1 MPPSLSQGPIIKK
14 KPSANANPLRRST
27 PLRRP
32 GRPPTSG
39 QPLAA
44 GKQSIANKRGPN
56 VLGAGGTAAALASN
70 NSKGLNSTNKAT
82 TAANYTDFKLRCCTT
97 EEVSGLRHHIMKF
110 HSKTKVNPQK
120 EFTQPV
126 RLHRKDPR
134 NMQNQL
140 TLAEIKDRRERA
152 IAAAAA
158 NGNANTY
165 VKDEEMPDID
175 AEVKTV
181 VNGGDSNEATVDDK
195 SVGESGTNA
204 NNKNGNGNK
213 KDDKGKLPGEQVDL
227 SLIAPD
233 GGARRAKV
241 NPFQK
246 KTRQVILGD
255 ETARKLRYEEHYP
268 WVLEDFDGKNTWVG
282 NYEAGQADSFVL
294 FMFDKDGFKMIPA
307 EKYYKMTPRNK
318 YNTLTAEEAEK
329 RMQKGEQPNRWVMKY
344 FPGEGEESSGSSRP
358 VNMRRRFRTVDHDV
372 PDEDSIRRNED
383 QEEIDFDEEFADD
396 EEAPI
401 MDGNEEDV
409 KEVEKK
415 IKKELRNDATDA
427 LFEEEEEEEKQ
438 NLDKNGQKL
447 IKSLRSLENN
457 GNYESDEEINP
468 YATEESSSDEEELV
482 VSEANVQV
490 KEEPPEIINGLKPLS
505 GSSVTTSVATSG
517 AVNTIVDTNTSE
529 GLKKKDKKLKKD
541 KLKKDKKKKKGMYA
555 SEIDAETGKKVY
567 KNLPVGTVILQLSP
581 STLSAFPANAWNP
594 QVKRPRVEETGTDI
608 DKPKTKKIKI
618 KTEPGT
624 EDVQDSL
631 TKIAD
636 TTVALANTTISTSVE
651 NANLSNNHVSRQA
664 SPAALS
670 RNQSPNTLTAP
681 AAAPTTTTENDADL
695 ITEEDVA
702 SIIRSNRVTTKQLLG
717 ILKPKLK
724 RHSRN
729 NKLLKE
735 LVPKIAKLSEGV
747 LVLKEQH

>member
-1 MPPSLSQGPIIKK
+1 
-14 KPSANANPLRRST
+14 
-27 PLRRP
+27 
-32 GRPPTSG
+32 
-39 QPLAA
+39 
-44 GKQSIANKRGPN
+44 
-56 VLGAGGTAAALASN
+56 
-70 NSKGLNSTNKAT
+70 
-82 TAANYTDFKLRCCTT
+82 
-97 EEVSGLRHHIMKF
+97 
-110 HSKTKVNPQK
+110 
-120 EFTQPV
+120 
-126 RLHRKDPR
+126 
-134 NMQNQL
+134 MQNQL
-140 TLAEIKDRRERA
+140 TLAEIKERRERA

-158 NGNANTY
+158 ANGNGNGY
-165 VKDEEMPDID
+165 IKDEEMPDID
-175 AEVKTV
+175 AEIKSE
-181 VNGGDSNEATVDDK
+181 VNGSDSKESAADVK
-195 SVGESGTNA
+195 PAGESGTTA
-204 NNKNGNGNK
+204 NGKNGNGNK
-213 KDDKGKLPGEQVDL
+213 KDDKDKAPGEQVDL

-329 RMQKGEQPNRWVMKY
+329 RMQKGEQPNRWIMKY
-344 FPGEGEESSGSSRP
+344 FPSEGEENSGSSRP
-358 VNMRRRFRTVDHDV
+358 VNMRRRFQTVDHSV

-415 IKKELRNDATDA
+415 IKKELRGDATDA

-457 GNYESDEEINP
+457 GNYESDEEGNP
-468 YATEESSSDEEELV
+468 YATEESSSDEEEV
-482 VSEANVQV
+482 GAAADAKVQI
-490 KEEPPEIINGLKPLS
+490 KEEPPEVINGLKP
-505 GSSVTTSVATSG
+505 VAGNVAAG
-517 AVNTIVDTNTSE
+517 AAASASATMAPGATVAE
-529 GLKKKDKKLKKD
+529 GMKKKDKKLKKD
-541 KLKKDKKKKKGMYA
+541 KLKKDKKKKKGIYA
-555 SEIDAETGKKVY
+555 FEIDAETGKKVY
-567 KNLPVGTVILQLSP
+567 KNLPVGTVVLQLSP
-581 STLSAFPANAWNP
+581 SVLSDFPPNAWNP
-594 QVKRPRVEETGTDI
+594 QVKRPRVEENGYDI
-608 DKPKTKKIKI
+608 GKPKPKKLKI
-618 KTEPGT
+618 KTEPDT
-624 EDVQDSL
+624 EAVQTTP
-631 TKIAD
+631 TKITD
-636 TTVALANTTISTSVE
+636 TTAALANATISGTTPAESTRTT
-651 NANLSNNHVSRQA
+651 NNNVSRQA
-664 SPAALS
+664 SPTTLS
-670 RNQSPNTLTAP
+670 RDKSPDAASTTAGSNTI
-681 AAAPTTTTENDADL
+681 TTENDADL

-735 LVPKIAKLSEGV
+735 LVPKIAKLSEGA

>member
-1 MPPSLSQGPIIKK
+1 
-14 KPSANANPLRRST
+14 
-27 PLRRP
+27 
-32 GRPPTSG
+32 
-39 QPLAA
+39 
-44 GKQSIANKRGPN
+44 
-56 VLGAGGTAAALASN
+56 
-70 NSKGLNSTNKAT
+70 
-82 TAANYTDFKLRCCTT
+82 
-97 EEVSGLRHHIMKF
+97 
-110 HSKTKVNPQK
+110 
-120 EFTQPV
+120 
-126 RLHRKDPR
+126 
-134 NMQNQL
+134 MQNQL

-158 NGNANTY
+158 NGNANAHI
-165 VKDEEMPDID
+165 KDEDMPDVD
-175 AEVKTV
+175 AGVKTV
-181 VNGGDSNEATVDDK
+181 VNGGDSNEAAVNDK
-195 SVGESGTNA
+195 SVGDSGTNA

-294 FMFDKDGFKMIPA
+294 FVFDKDGFKMIPA

-329 RMQKGEQPNRWVMKY
+329 RMQKGEQPNRWIMKY
-344 FPGEGEESSGSSRP
+344 FPTEIQEASGSNRP
-358 VNMRRRFRTVDHDV
+358 VNMRRRFRTVDYEV

-457 GNYESDEEINP
+457 GNYESDEEVNP
-468 YATEESSSDEEELV
+468 YATEESSSDEEEL
-482 VSEANVQV
+482 AAPQTNVQV

-517 AVNTIVDTNTSE
+517 AVNTTVGTNTSD
-529 GLKKKDKKLKKD
+529 GSKKKDKKLKKD
-541 KLKKDKKKKKGMYA
+541 KLKKDKKKKKDIYS
-555 SEIDAETGKKVY
+555 SEIDTETGKKVF

-594 QVKRPRVEETGTDI
+594 QVKRPRAEETGTDI

-618 KTEPGT
+618 KNEPGT

-631 TKIAD
+631 TKNAG
-636 TTVALANTTISTSVE
+636 TTVALANTKSSSTSVAS
-651 NANLSNNHVSRQA
+651 ANTSNNYVSRQA

-670 RNQSPNTLTAP
+670 RNQSPEASTAS
-681 AAAPTTTTENDADL
+681 AAASTITTENDADL

-702 SIIRSNRVTTKQLLG
+702 SIIRSSRVTTKQLLG

>member
-1 MPPSLSQGPIIKK
+1 MPPLPPQSSIVKK

-32 GRPPTSG
+32 ARPLG
-39 QPLAA
+39 QSTAT
-44 GKQSIANKRGPN
+44 KQSIANKRGPN
-56 VLGAGGTAAALASN
+56 VLGAGGTAASLASSNGKGVNGN
-70 NSKGLNSTNKAT
+70 NKSG

-97 EEVSGLRHHIMKF
+97 DEVAGLRHHIMKF
-110 HSKTKVNPQK
+110 HSKIKVNPEK
-120 EFTQPV
+120 DFTQPV

-140 TLAEIKDRRERA
+140 TLAEIKERRERA

-158 NGNANTY
+158 NGNGNGY
-165 VKDEEMPDID
+165 IKDEEMPDID
-175 AEVKTV
+175 AEIKSE
-181 VNGGDSNEATVDDK
+181 VNGSDSKESTADVK
-195 SVGESGTNA
+195 PAGESGTTA
-204 NNKNGNGNK
+204 NGKNSNGNK
-213 KDDKGKLPGEQVDL
+213 KDDKEKAPGEQVDL

-294 FMFDKDGFKMIPA
+294 FVFDKDGFKMIPA

-318 YNTLTAEEAEK
+318 YNTLSAEEAEK

-344 FPGEGEESSGSSRP
+344 FPGEGEENSASSRP
-358 VNMRRRFRTVDHDV
+358 VNMRRRFQTVDHSV

-415 IKKELRNDATDA
+415 IKKELRGDATDA

-457 GNYESDEEINP
+457 GNYESDEEGNP
-468 YATEESSSDEEELV
+468 YATEESSSDEED
-482 VSEANVQV
+482 EAAADTKVQI
-490 KEEPPEIINGLKPLS
+490 KEEPPEVINGLKPVAGNAVAGTVGAAS
-505 GSSVTTSVATSG
+505 TTAVPG
-517 AVNTIVDTNTSE
+517 AAISE
-529 GLKKKDKKLKKD
+529 GMKKKDKKLKKD
-541 KLKKDKKKKKGMYA
+541 KLKKDKKKKKGIYA
-555 SEIDAETGKKVY
+555 FEIDPETGKKVY

-581 STLSAFPANAWNP
+581 SVLSGFPPNVWNP
-594 QVKRPRVEETGTDI
+594 QVKRPCVEENGSDI
-608 DKPKTKKIKI
+608 GRPKTKKLKI
-618 KTEPGT
+618 KTEPDT
-624 EDVQDSL
+624 ETTQITP
-631 TKIAD
+631 TKITD
-636 TTVALANTTISTSVE
+636 TTTALANTTLGSFTTESTHTT
-651 NANLSNNHVSRQA
+651 NNVSRQA
-664 SPAALS
+664 SPTALS
-670 RNQSPNTLTAP
+670 RDKSPDAASTTAGSN
-681 AAAPTTTTENDADL
+681 TTTTENDADL
-695 ITEEDVA
+695 IKEEDVA